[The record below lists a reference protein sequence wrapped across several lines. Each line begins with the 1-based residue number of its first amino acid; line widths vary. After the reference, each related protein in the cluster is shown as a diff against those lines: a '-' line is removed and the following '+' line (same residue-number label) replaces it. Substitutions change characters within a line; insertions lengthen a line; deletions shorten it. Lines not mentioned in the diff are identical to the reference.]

1 MASKRSPKTV
11 PANEAGAAA
20 GGPMVL
26 EQPTGGDD
34 DDLPAPGALR
44 SETWLTIQ
52 TRQAQRLVQGR
63 RAEDGTPGII
73 GLTRY
78 AAMLR
83 PIWNGARTDD
93 PYADWWLVKLHEFLE
108 EAWSEMGVLQEHVN
122 KVLLAQAG
130 VDVQV
135 AQSVDPIKVPLTFSN
150 PFAFRGA
157 YLLAKYDE
165 LVRTILTARH
175 VALLDRDAAEKL
187 LHDGGRLVRR
197 VFTGVIGYS
206 FLGINRED
214 IRLMTAKS
222 KQAEDKMGK
231 LPAEV
236 LSKAQRAP
244 NAPAIATVT
253 GNRTAVTRARPGI
266 RRPVDASEGGTQP
279 KEAV

>member
-1 MASKRSPKTV
+1 MAIKRPPKTTSV
-11 PANEAGAAA
+11 A
-20 GGPMVL
+20 GGALLL

-34 DDLPAPGALR
+34 DDLPSPGALR

-93 PYADWWLVKLHEFLE
+93 PYADWWLVKLHDLLD
-108 EAWSEMGVLQEHVN
+108 EAWSEMDVLQEHVN
-122 KVLLAQAG
+122 KVLQAQSG
-130 VDVQV
+130 VNVQV
-135 AQSVDPIKVPLTFSN
+135 AQSVEPIKVPLMFSN

-165 LVRTILTARH
+165 LVRSILTARH
-175 VALLDRDAAEKL
+175 VALLDRDTAEKL

-197 VFTGVIGYS
+197 VFTGVVGYS

-214 IRLMTAKS
+214 IRLMTAKW

-231 LPAEV
+231 LPDDV
-236 LSKAQRAP
+236 LNKVQRAP
-244 NAPAIATVT
+244 NAPAIAMVT
-253 GNRTAVTRARPGI
+253 GNRTAVTRSRPGI
-266 RRPVDASEGGTQP
+266 RRPMEAAERADAGSKAP
-279 KEAV
+279 L

>member
-1 MASKRSPKTV
+1 MAIKRPPKTASV
-11 PANEAGAAA
+11 A
-20 GGPMVL
+20 GGALLL
-26 EQPTGGDD
+26 EQPTSGDD
-34 DDLPAPGALR
+34 DDLPSPGALR

-93 PYADWWLVKLHEFLE
+93 PYADWWLVKLHDLLD
-108 EAWSEMGVLQEHVN
+108 EAWSEMDVLQEHVN
-122 KVLLAQAG
+122 KVLQAQSG
-130 VDVQV
+130 VNVQV
-135 AQSVDPIKVPLTFSN
+135 AQSVEPIKVPLTFSN

-165 LVRTILTARH
+165 LVRSILTARH

-197 VFTGVIGYS
+197 VFTGVVGYS

-214 IRLMTAKS
+214 IRLMTAKW

-231 LPAEV
+231 LPDDV
-236 LSKAQRAP
+236 LNKVQRAP
-244 NAPAIATVT
+244 NAPAIAMVT
-253 GNRTAVTRARPGI
+253 GNRTAVTRSRPGI
-266 RRPVDASEGGTQP
+266 RRPMEAAEGAGAAP
-279 KEAV
+279 KAPL